1 MPPRPLQP
9 LMRPASLAPA
19 LLALA
24 ACVAPLGPS
33 APEGATLL
41 APGEG
46 PPDAVDGAC
55 YGKDVTPAVIETV
68 TEQVLVQPAQIASDG
83 AVIAPAAYKTDT
95 RQRIVQ
101 ERQEFFF
108 EVPCAAQLTPEFMSS
123 VQRAL
128 AARGLYR
135 GDITGALDERTRRA
149 IRAFQLPGFNSDIL
163 TMDSA
168 RRLGLIAYER
178 PPVEGS

>member
-1 MPPRPLQP
+1 MFRPLIP
-9 LMRPASLAPA
+9 LVAIAALSACAAPG
-19 LLALA
+19 L
-24 ACVAPLGPS
+24 PT

-46 PPDAVDGAC
+46 PPDAADGAC

-68 TEQVLVQPAQIASDG
+68 TEQVLVQPPQIAADG
-83 AVIAPAAYKTDT
+83 AIITPAVYQTDT

-101 ERQEFFF
+101 ARREFFF
-108 EVPCAAQLTPEFMSS
+108 EVPCPTRMTPEFIAS

-128 AARGLYR
+128 EVRGVYR
-135 GDITGALDERTRRA
+135 GAITGEMDARTRRA
-149 IRAFQLPGFNSDIL
+149 IRQFQLPGFNSDIL

-168 RRLGLIAYER
+168 RRLGLVAYDL
-178 PPVEGS
+178 PGVQ

>member
-1 MPPRPLQP
+1 MIRFLTA
-9 LMRPASLAPA
+9 LVATLAMTG
-19 LLALA
+19 
-24 ACVAPLGPS
+24 CVTPLGPT

-41 APGEG
+41 AAGEG

-55 YGKDVTPAVIETV
+55 YGKDVTPAVVESV
-68 TEQVLVQPAQIASDG
+68 TEQVLIQPAQIASDG
-83 AVIAPAAYKTDT
+83 AVIAPAIYKTDT

-101 ERQEFFF
+101 ERQEYYF
-108 EVPCAAQLTPEFMSS
+108 EVPCTAIMTPGFIAS

-128 AARGLYR
+128 KVRGAYH
-135 GDITGALDERTRRA
+135 GPITGEMDARTLKA
-149 IRAFQLPGFNSDIL
+149 IRAFQLPGFNSTIL

-178 PPVEGS
+178 PGEG

>member
-1 MPPRPLQP
+1 MTRSLQ
-9 LMRPASLAPA
+9 SLVA
-19 LLALA
+19 LSCVAAALA
-24 ACVAPLGPS
+24 ACVAPGLPT

-68 TEQVLVQPAQIASDG
+68 TEQVLVQPPQIASDG

-108 EVPCAAQLTPEFMSS
+108 EVPCPDQMTPEFIAS

-128 AARGLYR
+128 EVRGLYR
-135 GDITGALDERTRRA
+135 GTATGELDAKTRRA
-149 IRAFQLPGFNSDIL
+149 IRQFQLPGFNSDIL

-168 RRLGLIAYER
+168 RRLGLVAYDI
-178 PPVEGS
+178 PG

>member
-1 MPPRPLQP
+1 MIRPLTSLVAP
-9 LMRPASLAPA
+9 LAA
-19 LLALA
+19 LLALT
-24 ACVAPLGPS
+24 ACVAPGLPT

-68 TEQVLVQPAQIASDG
+68 TEQVLIQPPQIASDG
-83 AVIAPAAYKTDT
+83 AIIAPAVYKTDT

-101 ERQEFFF
+101 DRQEFFF
-108 EVPCAAQLTPEFMSS
+108 EVPCPDQMTPEFIAS

-128 AARGLYR
+128 EVRGIYR
-135 GDITGALDERTRRA
+135 GAITGEMDAKTRRA
-149 IRAFQLPGFNSDIL
+149 IRQFQLPGFNSDIL

-168 RRLGLIAYER
+168 RRLGLVAYDLPDLE
-178 PPVEGS
+178 